1 MNKTNNVPHEL
12 TEVQKI
18 RQNLKMSLD
27 LAKKQA
33 LLRNRFGEKVKGVHK

>member
-1 MNKTNNVPHEL
+1 MVNKTMNKDIKPIEL

-18 RQNLKMSLD
+18 RQELLKSLD

-33 LLRNRFGEKVKGVHK
+33 LINTISH